1 MTTVSIPSTRKGL
14 SPRAQLIHDNLVAII
29 SGLLRK
35 NKKQAFQAL
44 SILNLK

>member
-29 SGLLRK
+29 SGLLREH
-35 NKKQAFQAL
+35 KKQAFQAL
-44 SILNLK
+44 SILNLT